1 METEASHGYNA
12 ICSLRR
18 EVANMAEAVLKQLQ
32 HEIEQLGPRQRRQ
45 LLEVARAFAT
55 IGRRG
60 TAGRRLARFAG
71 SIPSDDLQIM
81 ASEIESGCGQV
92 NADEW

>member
-1 METEASHGYNA
+1 
-12 ICSLRR
+12 
-18 EVANMAEAVLKQLQ
+18 MAEAVLKQLQ

-45 LLEVARAFAT
+45 LLELAKALSSVR
-55 IGRRG
+55 RRG

-71 SIPSDDLQIM
+71 SIPAADLRVM
-81 ASEIESGCGQV
+81 ATEIESGCGQV